1 MSRHR
6 MRRGHRRTKSTR
18 QKQKRHYKL
27 MGQTM
32 ALTVALAT
40 SNALPQDADR
50 RETFT
55 LPTVDVQDQR
65 SRFTPTNLGLYRLPE
80 PVRLIPQSI
89 TVVPQELMQEQ
100 AVTSFRDALRN
111 VTGIS
116 LAAGE
121 GGGAQGDNLTLRGFS
136 ARNDYF
142 LDGIRDQGSYT
153 RDVFNLESIE
163 VLKGPSAVLFGRG
176 STGGAINQIS
186 KTPRLE
192 PLYTGTVS
200 VGTGQLYR
208 GTADIDQPLSKTT
221 AIRVNLL
228 AHSQNFV
235 DRNEAHAQRFGF
247 APSITFGL
255 GTPTQLTL
263 SYLVQT
269 EDNIPDYGLPYLFG
283 QPAPVER
290 DNFYGLAN
298 EDFEKVL
305 LNIFTVRLDH
315 RFNEQLNLRNT
326 LRYSRTDRQAEVTTL
341 SIAGTPTPTTP
352 LSSIQVSRGTRPGR
366 DTEESI
372 LTNQTELIAGFH
384 TLSFK
389 HTLST
394 GLEVARETFDAKRF
408 THANVPNADLLNPE
422 IRPDTSRE
430 TEAISARTSTDTTS
444 FAIYALDQIRLLPQ
458 LDLIGGLRFDLFAAD
473 FDSFLNNQ
481 SFNRTDTKLSWR
493 TGLVFHPTPT
503 QSYYFASGTSFN
515 PSAEALAL
523 AANNADTPPEE
534 NISFEVG
541 AKIGLFN
548 DTLSLQGALFRI
560 DKTNARTTDPDT
572 LLLVL
577 EGKQRVQGFEVGLT
591 GRPLPR
597 WNLFTGFT
605 YLDSKVLES
614 QDVQNGVP
622 VEGKQLQNTP
632 RYSANLWTTY
642 DIGEKWQVGTGGF
655 YVSERFANT
664 SNTNEVPKTVRWDAT
679 VAYQINRNIQLRF
692 NAQNLTDALYFDG
705 IHPSHVV
712 PGVGRTFILTGN
724 FNY

>member
-1 MSRHR
+1 
-6 MRRGHRRTKSTR
+6 
-18 QKQKRHYKL
+18 

-32 ALTVALAT
+32 ALTVALTT
-40 SNALPQDADR
+40 SNAMPQDADR

-55 LPTVDVQDQR
+55 LPPVDVQDQR
-65 SRFTPTNLGLYRLPE
+65 SQYTPTNLGLFRLPE
-80 PVRLIPQSI
+80 PVRHIPQSI
-89 TVVPQELMQEQ
+89 TVIPQELMQEQ

-153 RDVFNLESIE
+153 RDVFNIESIE

-200 VGTGQLYR
+200 LGTGQLYR
-208 GTADIDQPLSKTT
+208 GTADIDQPLSKTM

-235 DRNEAHAQRFGF
+235 DRDVAQAQRFGF

-269 EDNIPDYGLPYLFG
+269 EDNVPDYGIPYLFG
-283 QPAPVER
+283 KPAPVDR

-305 LNIFTVRLDH
+305 LNIFTGRLDH
-315 RFNEQLNLRNT
+315 RFNEQLNLRST

-372 LTNQTELIAGFH
+372 LTHQTELIARFH

-389 HTLST
+389 HTLSN

-408 THANVPNADLLNPE
+408 THANVPNADLLNPN
-422 IRPDTSRE
+422 ISPDTSKE
-430 TEAISARTSTDTTS
+430 TETISARTSTDTTS
-444 FAIYALDQIRLLPQ
+444 FAIYAVDQMRLLPK
-458 LDLIGGLRFDLFAAD
+458 LDLLGGLRFDLFAAD
-473 FDSFLNNQ
+473 FDSFVNNQ
-481 SFNRTDTKLSWR
+481 GFNRTDTKVSWR
-493 TGLVFHPTPT
+493 AGLVFHPTPT
-503 QSYYFASGTSFN
+503 QSYYFSSGTSFN

-560 DKTNARTTDPDT
+560 DKTNARTVDPDT
-572 LLLVL
+572 LLQVL

-605 YLDSKVLES
+605 YLDSRVLES
-614 QDVQNGVP
+614 FDVQNGVP

-642 DIGEKWQVGTGGF
+642 DIGEKWQVGTGVF

-664 SNTNEVPKTVRWDAT
+664 SNTNEVPMTVRWDAT
-679 VAYQINRNIQLRF
+679 VAYQFNRYVQLRF
-692 NAQNLTDALYFDG
+692 NAINLTDELYFDG

-712 PGVGRTFILTGN
+712 PGAGRTFILSGN
-724 FNY
+724 FRY

>member
-6 MRRGHRRTKSTR
+6 TRRDHRRTKSTR

-142 LDGIRDQGSYT
+142 LDSIRDQGSYT

-283 QPAPVER
+283 QPAPVDR
-290 DNFYGLAN
+290 DNFYGLAD

-341 SIAGTPTPTTP
+341 NIAGTPTPTTP
-352 LSSIQVSRGTRPGR
+352 LSSIQVTRGTRPGR

-372 LTNQTELIAGFH
+372 LTNQTELIGGFH

-394 GLEVARETFDAKRF
+394 GLEVALETFDAKRF
-408 THANVPNADLLNPE
+408 THANVPNADLLHPE
-422 IRPDTSRE
+422 VRPDTSRE

-444 FAIYALDQIRLLPQ
+444 FAIYAMDQIRLLPQ
-458 LDLIGGLRFDLFAAD
+458 LDLLGGLRFDLFAAD

-481 SFNRTDTKLSWR
+481 GFNRTDTKLSWR

-548 DTLSLQGALFRI
+548 DTLSLQGAAFRI
-560 DKTNARTTDPDT
+560 DKTNTCTTDPDT

-642 DIGEKWQVGTGGF
+642 DIGEKWQVGTGVF

-692 NAQNLTDALYFDG
+692 NAINLTDELYFDG

-712 PGVGRTFILTGN
+712 PGAGRTFILSGN
-724 FNY
+724 FRY

>member
-1 MSRHR
+1 
-6 MRRGHRRTKSTR
+6 
-18 QKQKRHYKL
+18 
-27 MGQTM
+27 M

-40 SNALPQDADR
+40 SNAMPQDADR

-55 LPTVDVQDQR
+55 LPPVDVQDQR
-65 SRFTPTNLGLYRLPE
+65 SRYTPTNLGLYRLSE
-80 PVRLIPQSI
+80 PIRDILQSI

-153 RDVFNLESIE
+153 RDVFNIESIE

-186 KTPRLE
+186 KSPRLE

-200 VGTGQLYR
+200 VGTGQLMR
-208 GTADIDQPLSKTT
+208 GTADIDQPLSKTV
-221 AIRVNLL
+221 ALRVTLL
-228 AHSQNFV
+228 AHDAKTV
-235 DRNEAHAQRFGF
+235 DRNEAEAQRFGF
-247 APSITFGL
+247 APSIAFGL

-269 EDNIPDYGLPYLFG
+269 EDNVPDYGIPYLFG
-283 QPAPVER
+283 KPAPVHR
-290 DNFYGLAN
+290 DNFYGLAD

-315 RFNEQLNLRNT
+315 RFNEQLNLRST

-372 LTNQTELIAGFH
+372 LTSQTELIAKFH

-394 GLEVARETFDAKRF
+394 GLEVTRETFDAKRF

-422 IRPDTSRE
+422 VRPDTSRE
-430 TEAISARTSTDTTS
+430 TETISARTSTDTTS
-444 FAIYALDQIRLLPQ
+444 FAIYAVDQIRLLPK
-458 LDLIGGLRFDLFAAD
+458 LDLLGGLRFDLFAAD
-473 FDSFLNNQ
+473 FDSFVNNQ
-481 SFNRTDTKLSWR
+481 SFNRTDTKVSWR
-493 TGLVFHPTPT
+493 AGLVFHPTPT
-503 QSYYFASGTSFN
+503 QSYYFSSGTSFN

-534 NISFEVG
+534 NISYEVG

-560 DKTNARTTDPDT
+560 DKTNARTTDPVT
-572 LLLVL
+572 LLQVL

-605 YLDSKVLES
+605 YLDSKALES
-614 QDVQNGVP
+614 QDVQNGVS

-632 RYSANLWTTY
+632 RYSATLWTTY
-642 DIGEKWQVGTGGF
+642 DIGEKWQVGTGVF

-679 VAYQINRNIQLRF
+679 AAYQFNKNIQLRF
-692 NAQNLTDALYFDG
+692 NAINLTDELYFDG

-712 PGVGRTFILTGN
+712 PGAGRTFILSGN
-724 FNY
+724 FRY